1 MSSTSDRP
9 RSLERQLGLTLGLLL
24 ALVLSILLGL
34 SAWLARE
41 TALQFALSRLE
52 HDAEAML
59 GAIDLEQHR
68 LDQPMPPIYR
78 QPLSGHYYT
87 LRFPDGQE
95 LKSRSQWNLRLLI
108 PHPEHPHGSWWLE
121 DGPQA
126 QQLLV
131 WQGRFRKNGQELL
144 LVVAEDVA
152 PLLTAIR
159 GYLWA
164 GVLAA
169 LSAVLLV
176 LALQRAI
183 LRRAFARLDRTRR
196 EIRQVR
202 EGRLQRLGTEV
213 PAEVRPLVEEFNHL
227 LEAWREHQARSRN
240 AVGNL
245 AHALKTPLQL
255 ILRQAE
261 TSGDSQLQAAASR
274 MQHRLEQEL
283 RRARIIGPA
292 GAGQHFRPHDD
303 GRDLVDTIQTL
314 YRDRALQIDV
324 DIRTPDTLPF
334 EQTDLIELLGNLL
347 DNAAKWARHRIR
359 LTLELDQGCLHITID
374 DDGPGI
380 PPQERDQIL
389 ARGHRL
395 DENRPGHGL
404 GLAIASEITAC
415 YHGQLQ
421 LEQAPE
427 LGGLRVSI
435 ELPLP

>member
-1 MSSTSDRP
+1 MSSTNERP

-24 ALVLSILLGL
+24 AVVLAALLGL

-59 GAIDLEQHR
+59 GAIDLERRR

-87 LRFPDGQE
+87 LSFPDGQE
-95 LKSRSQWNLRLLI
+95 LKSRSQWNLRLLT

-131 WQGRFRKNGQELL
+131 WQGHFRNNGQELL
-144 LVVAEDVA
+144 LVIAEDVA
-152 PLLTAIR
+152 PLLAAIR

-213 PAEVRPLVEEFNHL
+213 PAEVRPLVEEFNQL
-227 LEAWREHQARSRN
+227 LDAWREHQARSRN
-240 AVGNL
+240 ALGNL

-255 ILRQAE
+255 ILRQAAAD
-261 TSGDSQLQAAASR
+261 GDGQLREIAGRIQ
-274 MQHRLEQEL
+274 QRLEQEL

-292 GAGQHFRPHDD
+292 GAGQHFRPHE
-303 GRDLVDTIQTL
+303 DLQDLITTIQTL
-314 YRDRALQIDV
+314 YRDRSLQIDLSI
-324 DIRTPDTLPF
+324 DAPDALPL
-334 EQTDLIELLGNLL
+334 EQADLLELLGNLL
-347 DNAAKWARHRIR
+347 DNAAKWAQQRIHLDLR
-359 LTLELDQGCLHITID
+359 LERDTLHLTLD

-380 PPQERDQIL
+380 PPEERAQIL
-389 ARGHRL
+389 ARGQRL

-404 GLAIASEITAC
+404 GLAIANEIVTC
-415 YHGQLQ
+415 YRGR
-421 LEQAPE
+421 LELDQAPV

-435 ELPLP
+435 TLPLP